1 MFALFRENL
10 RIAFGSIK
18 SQLLRTI
25 LTVLIIAIGIMA
37 LVGILSGVKA
47 LENTISGDFVS
58 MGANTF
64 NIRQYEFSVQ
74 RRGGG
79 ERTKV
84 NPVISYRDAK
94 SFKDNF
100 DFPDADVSLFFT
112 ATGAAEVKFENQKTD
127 PEVSVLGVDE
137 NFFKNSGLEVDN
149 GRVFSFFDV
158 ENNNNVCVL
167 GSDVKK
173 TLFEDRNPI
182 GKIISIRGMK
192 FSVIGTLE
200 SKGGSFGNNQD
211 LRVFVPVQLARMQFS
226 LPNLNYGIS
235 VNVPNKA
242 LYENA
247 QGLAT
252 QTFRNIRNLN
262 PLQDNNF
269 GIEKSDDLLNTF
281 LNITSV
287 LNIAALIISLITIFG
302 SSVALMNIMLVS
314 VTERTREI
322 GIRKSLGAKR
332 QTIAQ
337 QFFIETIVIGQL
349 GGALGIL
356 LGLGIGVILAR
367 VLDLDFSLP
376 WGAML
381 LAVIISFIVAVISGL
396 IPAIKAARLD
406 PIESLRYE

>member
-1 MFALFRENL
+1 
-10 RIAFGSIK
+10 
-18 SQLLRTI
+18 
-25 LTVLIIAIGIMA
+25 
-37 LVGILSGVKA
+37 
-47 LENTISGDFVS
+47 
-58 MGANTF
+58 
-64 NIRQYEFSVQ
+64 
-74 RRGGG
+74 
-79 ERTKV
+79 
-84 NPVISYRDAK
+84 
-94 SFKDNF
+94 
-100 DFPDADVSLFFT
+100 
-112 ATGAAEVKFENQKTD
+112 
-127 PEVSVLGVDE
+127 
-137 NFFKNSGLEVDN
+137 
-149 GRVFSFFDV
+149 
-158 ENNNNVCVL
+158 
-167 GSDVKK
+167 
-173 TLFEDRNPI
+173 
-182 GKIISIRGMK
+182 MK
-192 FSVIGTLE
+192 FTVIGTLA

-281 LNITSV
+281 LNITGV

-367 VLDLDFSLP
+367 VLNLDFSLP

-396 IPAIKAARLD
+396 IPAIKASRLD